1 MDTEINI
8 YYQNLGGGYSV
19 ENFILRIS
27 AIEIPV
33 SNLESSINW
42 YVKLLGL
49 EVQYRGSND
58 AMLTF
63 NAIGVPGIFLCQ
75 TEDNQRLQFVN
86 TSNGITHS
94 VVDFYT
100 SNLEEFRNYL
110 IKQGVEVGKLNMNS
124 DHGGFGF
131 KDPDGNF
138 LSACNAIQRGQ
149 V

>member
-1 MDTEINI
+1 M
-8 YYQNLGGGYSV
+8 GGYSV
-19 ENFILRIS
+19 KNFIPRIS
-27 AIEIPV
+27 AIEFPV
-33 SNLESSINW
+33 SKLESSINW

-63 NAIGVPGIFLCQ
+63 NETGVPGIFLCQ
-75 TEDNQRLQFVN
+75 TEDTQRLQFVN

-94 VVDFYT
+94 VIDFYT

-110 IKQGVEVGKLNMNS
+110 IEQCVEVGKLNMNS
-124 DHGGFGF
+124 NHGGFGF
-131 KDPDGNF
+131 KDPDGNL